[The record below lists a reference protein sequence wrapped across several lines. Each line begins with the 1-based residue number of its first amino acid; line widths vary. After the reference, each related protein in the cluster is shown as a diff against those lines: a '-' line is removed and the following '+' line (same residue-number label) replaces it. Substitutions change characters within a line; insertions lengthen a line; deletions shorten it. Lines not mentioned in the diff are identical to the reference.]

1 MSVSLRQGITATV
14 SQQMVMTVQQQQ
26 SLKLLQCSSQELEVE
41 LKKTLQEN
49 PLLEVESA
57 SFDEADGV
65 AASTEDNSELSDEVY
80 FSSSD
85 EEDYIPEM
93 TAPIS
98 LQDYLLEQL
107 GTSQANDFQKM
118 IISYLIGDLDD
129 NGYLSTSWDELLAL
143 LEQALGQEVVDKEQW
158 SLACEEALSILQG
171 FEPFGVGARSL
182 SECLLLQLDASRL
195 AFEVDEE
202 VLFIARTICERG
214 LEALAQANL
223 LSLEEMTHTDI
234 EHIRQAHQLIR
245 RLDPRPGKRYSTP
258 EADLAIPD
266 VLCRLKDGRWEL
278 TLNPQVLPRVRI
290 NPEYEQLLSVM
301 DKKTLAQSPELN
313 EQLKQART
321 FLTQLNQRFG
331 TILAVAQ
338 TIMQEQYDFFAQ
350 GLSGLKPLTLKNI
363 AEQLSLHESTISRAI
378 NQKFIA
384 TPHGVFELKRFF
396 SSGLATQEGEQTSST
411 SIQQRIKYLI
421 EQESKE
427 KPLSD
432 SKLTELL
439 AKEGVEIARR
449 TVAKYREAMGI
460 PTASLRKAQAVL
472 TG

>member
-26 SLKLLQCSSQELEVE
+26 SLKLLQYSAQELDVE

-49 PLLEVESA
+49 PLLEVLPASVEEEVVSA
-57 SFDEADGV
+57 P
-65 AASTEDNSELSDEVY
+65 SDEVSSEDIY
-80 FSSSD
+80 FTSSD

-93 TAPIS
+93 SAPIS

-107 GTSQANDFQKM
+107 GTSQADDFQKV
-118 IISYLIGDLDD
+118 IISYFIGDLDD
-129 NGYLSTSWDELLAL
+129 NGYLSTPWNELIELLAQEL
-143 LEQALGQEVVDKEQW
+143 TQAVSIET
-158 SLACEEALSILQG
+158 CEEALALLQS

-182 SECLLLQLDASRL
+182 SECLLLQLEENRLPFRVESSVLQTARAICHSGLDAL
-195 AFEVDEE
+195 AKAD
-202 VLFIARTICERG
+202 
-214 LEALAQANL
+214 LEALKNI
-223 LSLEEMTHTDI
+223 THTDI
-234 EHIRQAHQLIR
+234 TLIRQAHQLIR

-266 VLCRLKDGRWEL
+266 VLCRLKNGRWEL
-278 TLNPQVLPRVRI
+278 FLNPQVLPRVRI
-290 NPEYEQLLSVM
+290 HPEYEQLLNVM
-301 DKKTLAQSPELN
+301 DKKTLAQSPELG

-338 TIMQEQYDFFAQ
+338 TIMQEQYDFFAK
-350 GLSGLKPLTLKNI
+350 GLSALKPLTLKDI

-396 SSGLATQEGEQTSST
+396 SSGLATQEGDQTSAT
-411 SIQQRIKYLI
+411 AIQLRIKTLI
-421 EQESKE
+421 DEESKD

-432 SKLTELL
+432 SKLTALL
-439 AKEGVEIARR
+439 EKEGVEIARR

-472 TG
+472 KG